1 MFRIHRLA
9 TGPKRISTNGADQGV
24 LPRFRV
30 AVGSVVVV
38 LFSGGSTNRVSNGAF
53 DVGSPRSW
61 GRRDA
66 RIRAFYLPEL
76 QRIVSGMS
84 TFWEIPDVVV
94 FPVADF

>member
-1 MFRIHRLA
+1 MC
-9 TGPKRISTNGADQGV
+9 
-24 LPRFRV
+24 
-30 AVGSVVVV
+30 SVVVV
-38 LFSGGSTNRVSNGAF
+38 FLSGGSTNRVSSGAF
-53 DVGSPRSW
+53 DVGSPRSQ
-61 GRRDA
+61 GRRTA